1 MSILT
6 ILATMI
12 APTVTN
18 VDAQSNGDKHD
29 YNCAPGEIPKG
40 KGCVSCGPGEIQV
53 ATKCQKC
60 PKGTFAN
67 GCCRCD
73 PELPEGIAGLG
84 ETQLPFVSENMANSI
99 SSSTGTY

>member
-1 MSILT
+1 
-6 ILATMI
+6 MI

-18 VDAQSNGDKHD
+18 VDAQSSGDKHD

-40 KGCVSCGPGEIQV
+40 KECVSCGPGEIQV
-53 ATKCQKC
+53 GTKCQKC

-73 PELPEGIAGLG
+73 PELPEGIFSL
-84 ETQLPFVSENMANSI
+84 
-99 SSSTGTY
+99 TGTY